1 MKEVDPEMLFFLVIF
16 HYGLALK
23 CVNRLLLPEF
33 SYIASSVQSGLIVHK
48 DLPVSQWMIIKMMY
62 NAMEVTLYDM

>member
-1 MKEVDPEMLFFLVIF
+1 
-16 HYGLALK
+16 
-23 CVNRLLLPEF
+23 
-33 SYIASSVQSGLIVHK
+33 VQSGLIVHK